1 MMEEL
6 SPDEADAIV
15 ELFNIGM
22 GATAENLSTLLGE
35 EVALSVPTLRLT
47 SRRAIA
53 AELEAGAGAD
63 LCSVS
68 ETVAGAFRGEA
79 MLLFRIGEGLALAR
93 RLLPDTPADS
103 GTADGGAANGGIGE
117 IEQDALTEIGNII
130 LNGCLASFANL
141 MDAPVDG
148 GLPRYRAGPASRLI
162 VGADDPL
169 LYVGIDVAPA
179 HGGGRGRAL
188 FLLDIASLDAFRAAM
203 RRTLTNL
210 GL

>member
-1 MMEEL
+1 MVNAL

-22 GATAENLSTLLGE
+22 GATAESLSTLLGE
-35 EVALSVPTLRLT
+35 EVALSIPTLRLT

-53 AELEAGAGAD
+53 AELESGAGAD

-68 ETVAGAFRGEA
+68 ETVTGAFRGEA
-79 MLLFRIGEGLALAR
+79 VLLFRIGEGLALAR
-93 RLLPDTPADS
+93 RLLP
-103 GTADGGAANGGIGE
+103 GTAADAGIADGGIGE

-148 GLPRYRAGPASRLI
+148 GLPRYRAGPAGRLI
-162 VGADDPL
+162 VGADDLL

-179 HGGGRGRAL
+179 QGGGRGRAL

-203 RRTLTNL
+203 RRTLANL

>member
-1 MMEEL
+1 MDGEL

-22 GATAENLSTLLGE
+22 GSTAESLSTLLGE
-35 EVALSVPTLRLT
+35 EVDISIPTLRLT

-53 AELEAGAGAD
+53 AELDSGTGPD

-68 ETVAGAFRGEA
+68 ETVTGAFRGEA

-93 RLLPDTPADS
+93 RLLPDTPAEE
-103 GTADGGAANGGIGE
+103 GIGE

-148 GLPRYRAGPASRLI
+148 GLPRYRTGPASHLI

-169 LYVGIDVAPA
+169 LFVGIDVAPSR
-179 HGGGRGRAL
+179 GDGRGRAL
-188 FLLDIASLDAFRAAM
+188 FLLDIASLDVFRAAM
-203 RRTLTNL
+203 RRTLANL

>member
-1 MMEEL
+1 MHGAL

-22 GATAENLSTLLGE
+22 GATAESLSALLGE
-35 EVALSVPTLRLT
+35 EVALSIPTLRLT

-63 LCSVS
+63 LCAVS
-68 ETVAGAFRGEA
+68 ETVTGAFRGEA
-79 MLLFRIGEGLALAR
+79 VLLFRIGEGLALAR
-93 RLLPDTPADS
+93 RLLSESSAD
-103 GTADGGAANGGIGE
+103 AGIGE
-117 IEQDALTEIGNII
+117 LEQDALTEIGNII

-141 MDAPVDG
+141 MDTPVDG

-162 VGADDPL
+162 VGADDLL
-169 LYVGIDVAPA
+169 LYVGIDVAPG
-179 HGGGRGRAL
+179 HGGGQGRAL
-188 FLLDIASLDAFRAAM
+188 FLLDIASLDAFRVAM
-203 RRTLTNL
+203 RRTLGNL

>member
-1 MMEEL
+1 MDGEL
-6 SPDEADAIV
+6 SSDEADAIV

-22 GATAENLSTLLGE
+22 GSTADSLSALLGE
-35 EVALSVPTLRLT
+35 EVALSIPTLRLT

-53 AELEAGAGAD
+53 AELDAGAGAD

-68 ETVAGAFRGEA
+68 ETFTGAFRGEA
-79 MLLFRIGEGLALAR
+79 VLLFRIGEGLALVR
-93 RLLPDTPADS
+93 RLLPDAA
-103 GTADGGAANGGIGE
+103 ADGGIGDV
-117 IEQDALTEIGNII
+117 EQDALTEIGNII

-148 GLPRYRAGPASRLI
+148 GLPRYRTGPASRLI

-169 LYVGIDVAPA
+169 LFVGIDVAPA
-179 HGGGRGRAL
+179 RGDGRGRAL
-188 FLLDIASLDAFRAAM
+188 FLLDIASLDAFRDAM
-203 RRTLTNL
+203 RRTLANL